1 MLFVNLNWTKRDT
14 KRAVWVILVA
24 FAVLLL
30 FFAMKNWSKTAT
42 FAGSVAKMF
51 RPFTIGFVMAY
62 LLNAPMMFF
71 EKIGRA
77 SCRERVCLYV

>member
-1 MLFVNLNWTKRDT
+1 MLFVDLRWTRRDT

-30 FFAMKNWSKTAT
+30 FFLMKNWTKTAA
-42 FAGSVAKMF
+42 FAGSVGKMF
-51 RPFTIGFVMAY
+51 RPFTFGFVMAY

-71 EKIGRA
+71 
-77 SCRERVCLYV
+77 